1 MSKLPP
7 LAAWAERLQ
16 LIAQAG
22 LTYSQSPY
30 DLQRFGQIQA
40 LAAEMLVSDSTIPQE
55 KIASLLADERGYH
68 TPKVDV
74 RAVIIKNGKML
85 FVKELADGGW
95 TLPGGWVD
103 AGDQPGSAAE
113 REVWEESGYTAKATR
128 LLAVL
133 DHRLHGYPPYFFH
146 IYKLFFQCE
155 ITGGA
160 PATSLETGGEAWFGA
175 DEKPELSLA
184 RTTPEIIQLMFQQVQ
199 DPLAPALFD

>member
-22 LTYSQSPY
+22 LTYSQNPY
-30 DLQRFGQIQA
+30 DLQRFSQIQE
-40 LAAEMLVSDSTIPQE
+40 LAAEMLASDSSISQGE
-55 KIASLLADERGYH
+55 IATLLSSERGYQ

-74 RAVIIKNGKML
+74 RAVIVQDGKML

-103 AGDQPGSAAE
+103 SGDLPSYAAE
-113 REVWEESGYTAKATR
+113 REVWEESGYTVQAKR

-160 PATSLETGGEAWFGA
+160 PATSLETGGVAWFG
-175 DEKPELSLA
+175 PEESPQLSVN
-184 RTTPEIIQLMFQQVQ
+184 RTTPEIIQLMFQQVNNPQ
-199 DPLAPALFD
+199 SPALFD

>member
-1 MSKLPP
+1 MGALPP

-22 LTYSQSPY
+22 LTYSQNPY
-30 DLQRFGQIQA
+30 DLQRFDQIQS
-40 LAAEMLVSDSTIPQE
+40 LAAEMLAADSTIPQE
-55 KIASLLADERGYH
+55 KIKTLLADERGYQ

-74 RAVIIKNGKML
+74 RAVIVREGKML

-113 REVWEESGYTAKATR
+113 REVWEESGFTAKATR

-146 IYKLFFQCE
+146 IYKLFFECE
-155 ITGGA
+155 ITGGT
-160 PATSLETGGEAWFGA
+160 PATSLETGGVAWFGP
-175 DEKPELSLA
+175 EETPELSLA

-199 DPLAPALFD
+199 NPQALALFD

>member
-1 MSKLPP
+1 MTALPP

-22 LTYSQSPY
+22 LTYSENPY
-30 DLQRFGQIQA
+30 DLQRFTQIQQ
-40 LAAEMLVSDSTIPQE
+40 LAAEMLEAQTGVPHE
-55 KIASLLADERGYH
+55 KIALLLGDERGYQ

-74 RAVIIKNGKML
+74 RAVIVQDGKML

-103 AGDQPGSAAE
+103 AGDHPSHAAE
-113 REVWEESGYTAKATR
+113 REVWEESGFTARAIR

-133 DHRLHGYPPYFFH
+133 DHRLHGYPPYLFH

-155 ITGGA
+155 VTGGA
-160 PATSLETGGEAWFGA
+160 PSTSLETGGVAWFGPE
-175 DEKPELSLA
+175 DTLELSLA
-184 RTTPEIIQLMFQQVQ
+184 RTTPEIIQMMFQQVNH
-199 DPLAPALFD
+199 PEAPALFD

>member
-1 MSKLPP
+1 M
-7 LAAWAERLQ
+7 
-16 LIAQAG
+16 IVH
-22 LTYSQSPY
+22 
-30 DLQRFGQIQA
+30 D
-40 LAAEMLVSDSTIPQE
+40 
-55 KIASLLADERGYH
+55 
-68 TPKVDV
+68 
-74 RAVIIKNGKML
+74 GKML

-155 ITGGA
+155 ITGGV
-160 PATSLETGGEAWFGA
+160 PATSLETGGIAWFGPK
-175 DEKPELSLA
+175 ENPQLSLA

-199 DPLAPALFD
+199 NPQAPALFD

>member
-1 MSKLPP
+1 MSALPP

-22 LTYSQSPY
+22 LTYSQNPY
-30 DLQRFGQIQA
+30 DLQRFDQIQS
-40 LAAEMLVSDSTIPQE
+40 LAAEMLAADSTIPQE
-55 KIASLLADERGYH
+55 KIKTLLADERGYQ

-74 RAVIIKNGKML
+74 RAVIVREGKML

-113 REVWEESGYTAKATR
+113 REVWEESGYTARATR

-133 DHRLHGYPPYFFH
+133 DHRLHGYPLYFFH
-146 IYKLFFQCE
+146 IYKLFFECE

-160 PATSLETGGEAWFGA
+160 PATSLETGGVAWFGP
-175 DEKPELSLA
+175 EETPELSLA

-199 DPLAPALFD
+199 DPQAPALFD

>member
-1 MSKLPP
+1 MTNLPP
-7 LAAWAERLQ
+7 WASWAERLQ

-22 LTYSQSPY
+22 LTYSQNQY
-30 DLQRFGQIQA
+30 DLQRFSQIQA
-40 LAAEMLVSDSTIPQE
+40 LAAEILAEGSATPIQ
-55 KIASLLADERGYH
+55 KIEGLLADERGYQ

-74 RAVIIKNGKML
+74 RAVVVKEGKML

-103 AGDQPGSAAE
+103 AGDRPSFAAE

-146 IYKLFFQCE
+146 IFKLFFQCE
-155 ITGGA
+155 LTGGK
-160 PATSLETGGEAWFGA
+160 PGTSLETGGVAWFGPQ
-175 DEKPELSLA
+175 DSPKLSLE
-184 RTTPEIIQLMFQQVQ
+184 RTTPEIIRMMFTQLEH
-199 DPLAPALFD
+199 PEAPALFD

>member
-1 MSKLPP
+1 MTLLPA
-7 LAAWAERLQ
+7 LAIWAERLQ

-22 LTYSQSPY
+22 LTYSQNPY
-30 DLQRFGQIQA
+30 DLQRFSQIQE
-40 LAAEMLVSDSTIPQE
+40 LAAEMLGQETDIPHE
-55 KIASLLADERGYH
+55 KISMMLGNESGYH

-74 RAVIIKNGKML
+74 RAVIVRDGKML

-103 AGDQPGSAAE
+103 AGDQPGFAAE
-113 REVWEESGYTAKATR
+113 REVWEESGFTARATR

-160 PATSLETGGEAWFGA
+160 PTTSLETGGIAWFGP
-175 DEKPELSLA
+175 EETPELSLA
-184 RTTPEIIQLMFQQVQ
+184 RTTPEIIQLMFKQVNNPQ
-199 DPLAPALFD
+199 APALFD

>member
-1 MSKLPP
+1 MSALPP

-22 LTYSQSPY
+22 LTYSQNPY
-30 DLQRFGQIQA
+30 EVQRFSQIQA
-40 LAAEMLVSDSTIPQE
+40 LAAEML
-55 KIASLLADERGYH
+55 ASNSSISREQITTLLADERGYQ

-74 RAVIIKNGKML
+74 RAVIVRDGRML

-103 AGDQPGSAAE
+103 SGDQPGFAAE

-160 PATSLETGGEAWFGA
+160 PATSIETGGVAWFGPDDA
-175 DEKPELSLA
+175 PQLSIN
-184 RTTPEIIQLMFQQVQ
+184 RTTPEIIQLMFQQVNN
-199 DPLAPALFD
+199 PLAPALFD